1 MWADG
6 EPEASLV
13 ELQSPFS
20 HVILDRAK
28 QPSEGERRHEPE
40 NREHR
45 LYLTNGSFRDHC
57 PFCLYS
63 LHVDEEVGDR
73 MSGCRGLMEPVGV
86 LFHSKKGYQI
96 RYRCQKCGHEQVN
109 KIAQDTVQPD
119 DMDRICSLMKN
130 V

>member
-1 MWADG
+1 M
-6 EPEASLV
+6 S
-13 ELQSPFS
+13 
-20 HVILDRAK
+20 RK
-28 QPSEGERRHEPE
+28 TE
-40 NREHR
+40 NTAFTCLHCGRQV
-45 LYLTNGSFRDHC
+45 LPLTNGSFRDHC

-73 MSGCRGLMEPVGV
+73 MSGCCGLMEPVGV

-96 RYRCQKCGHEQVN
+96 RYCCQKCGHEQVN

>member
-1 MWADG
+1 M
-6 EPEASLV
+6 S
-13 ELQSPFS
+13 
-20 HVILDRAK
+20 RK
-28 QPSEGERRHEPE
+28 TE
-40 NREHR
+40 NTAFTCLHCGRQV
-45 LYLTNGSFRDHC
+45 LPLTNGSFRDHC

-119 DMDRICSLMKN
+119 DMDSSCSLMKN